1 MLNLLDSLTQALLL
15 TLVGQGGKVG
25 PKMQKKTQRLAE
37 RLLVFEGFVGS
48 SGMSI
53 RF

>member
-15 TLVGQGGKVG
+15 TLLGQGGKVG
-25 PKMQKKTQRLAE
+25 PKMQKKNTTTGKEAAG
-37 RLLVFEGFVGS
+37 FEGFVGS